1 MLDEHPRAN
10 ITEESLSKLK
20 TVFKENGTVTAGNSS
35 GVNDGSAAML
45 LMKREE
51 AEKRNLKP
59 LAKIISWATCGVE
72 PALMGTGPIPASKS
86 ALKKAGWKVDDLDL
100 QILSELSNDASIS
113 VPRLSK
119 KIDVNSSVVY
129 SRIKRLVKRKLI
141 ERFTIDV
148 NDAELGYEVK
158 ALTGINIDT
167 KQRDNVI
174 EQLFKIDGVREVAE
188 VTGRFDILVT
198 MYSRSLDQMHKMVS
212 EKIGR
217 VEGIQ
222 SSESFIEMK
231 SRTKAMPYMPSNTGE

>member
-1 MLDEHPRAN
+1 M
-10 ITEESLSKLK
+10 
-20 TVFKENGTVTAGNSS
+20 
-35 GVNDGSAAML
+35 
-45 LMKREE
+45 
-51 AEKRNLKP
+51 
-59 LAKIISWATCGVE
+59 
-72 PALMGTGPIPASKS
+72 
-86 ALKKAGWKVDDLDL
+86 

-174 EQLFKIDGVREVAE
+174 EQLFNIDGVREVAE

-231 SRTKAMPYMPSNTGE
+231 SRTKAMPYMPSNTGD

>member
-1 MLDEHPRAN
+1 M
-10 ITEESLSKLK
+10 
-20 TVFKENGTVTAGNSS
+20 
-35 GVNDGSAAML
+35 
-45 LMKREE
+45 
-51 AEKRNLKP
+51 
-59 LAKIISWATCGVE
+59 
-72 PALMGTGPIPASKS
+72 
-86 ALKKAGWKVDDLDL
+86 DL

-113 VPRLSK
+113 VPKLSK

-129 SRIKRLVKRKLI
+129 SRIKRLLKRKLI

-231 SRTKAMPYMPSNTGE
+231 SRTKAMPYMPSNTGD

>member
-1 MLDEHPRAN
+1 M
-10 ITEESLSKLK
+10 T
-20 TVFKENGTVTAGNSS
+20 
-35 GVNDGSAAML
+35 
-45 LMKREE
+45 
-51 AEKRNLKP
+51 
-59 LAKIISWATCGVE
+59 
-72 PALMGTGPIPASKS
+72 
-86 ALKKAGWKVDDLDL
+86 KVDDLDL

-148 NDAELGYEVK
+148 NDTELGYEVK